1 MQMADKLN
9 FRIADY
15 FWAGGVSLL
24 AGLLGLYISTL
35 GLFAIGISITVW
47 HGLSFILCAL
57 AAGYVAI
64 QSPSGIGRLKKSAVV
79 LGINLAACGLLALI
93 AAQFDD
99 LSVDGMNRRIESV
112 LSLSAGWNPVKD
124 PSFQEGVK
132 LAETNPYLR
141 GSFVVQSGYQYS
153 LGNLLSAYFAK
164 ITGSLNAGKAITP
177 ILVFASFGICFGAF
191 RAMSLSSGWC
201 WALSL
206 MAALNP
212 VCIYQ
217 SSSYYIDGH
226 TGALF
231 TAMLFSALRLL
242 LCPMSIDGVLAL
254 VVAFLGLS
262 AAKTSGLLY
271 GVIIDMVFLAFYAL
285 THLKN
290 LKPILIFVGIS
301 ALVTWPIGM
310 MFRKVGGFPDLSM
323 AYLQSTTNLATSGY
337 GVGENSFGLGVMPKL
352 DRLQVFLM
360 SYMAPTEVIAESV
373 KTKPLFWLTRP
384 ELSVFEDLTPD
395 ARAGGFGPLYGTV
408 LVLSLI
414 AAGTLFFWQRPL
426 LASLFPILPVVI
438 SLGLTQTWWA
448 RWAPQ
453 GWLLPISLLLPVLV
467 CLKQQGGGIKRCV
480 AALAVLIGILNSA
493 LILLFYSIGCV
504 KAQRLLNS
512 QMAFVKTFPQP
523 LSVYMPR
530 FKSNRIWLIREKV
543 EFVFVNKPPRK
554 PSIRLMR
561 TETLIALPAKW
572 EENLGN
578 GPMVAEWRKRRLIE
592 E

>member
-1 MQMADKLN
+1 METKEN
-9 FRIADY
+9 FRISDY
-15 FWAGGVSLL
+15 FWAGGSSLL
-24 AGLLGLYISTL
+24 VGLLGLYISTL
-35 GLFAIGISITVW
+35 GLFALGISITVW

-57 AAGYVAI
+57 AAGYLAI
-64 QSPSGIGRLKKSAVV
+64 QSPSRIGRLKKSAFV
-79 LGINLAACGLLALI
+79 LGSNLAACGFLALI
-93 AAQFDD
+93 AGQFDD
-99 LSVDGMNRRIESV
+99 LSWDGMNSRIESV
-112 LSLSAGWNPVKD
+112 LGLSAGWNPVKD

-132 LAETNPYLR
+132 LGETNPYLK

-153 LGNLLSAYFAK
+153 LGNLLSAYLAK

-177 ILVFASFGICFGAF
+177 ILALASFGICFGAF
-191 RAMSLSSGWC
+191 RALSLGSGWC
-201 WALSL
+201 WALSFL
-206 MAALNP
+206 AALNP

-242 LCPMSIDGVLAL
+242 LCPMSIDGLLAL

-271 GVIIDMVFLAFYAL
+271 GVVIDVVFLGFYAL

-301 ALVTWPIGM
+301 ALVTWPVGV

-323 AYLQSTTNLATSGY
+323 AYLQSTTNLATKGY
-337 GVGENSFGLGVMPKL
+337 GVGGGSFGLEVMPKL

-360 SYMAPTEVIAESV
+360 SYMAPTEIVADRV

-395 ARAGGFGPLYGTV
+395 ARAGGLGPLYGTM

-414 AAGTLFFWQRPL
+414 AAGTLFFGNGVT

-453 GWLLPISLLLPVLV
+453 GWLLPIALLLPVVV
-467 CLKQQGGGIKRCV
+467 CLKQQGGRIKRWL
-480 AALAVLIGILNSA
+480 AGLAVFTGLLNSS

-504 KAQRLLNS
+504 KAQRVLNS
-512 QMAFVKTFPQP
+512 QLAFVKPFPQP
-523 LSVYMPR
+523 IAVYMPQ

-543 EFVFVNKPPRK
+543 EFALVDKPPRK
-554 PSIRLMR
+554 PFIRLMR
-561 TETLIALPAKW
+561 TETLIPLPAKW
-572 EENLGN
+572 QENLGN
-578 GPMVAEWRKRRLIE
+578 GPRVAEWRSRRLIE
-592 E
+592 D

>member
-1 MQMADKLN
+1 MSDKLN
-9 FRIADY
+9 FKMANY
-15 FWAGGVSLL
+15 FWAGGISLL
-24 AGLLGLYISTL
+24 VGLLGLYISTL
-35 GLFAIGISITVW
+35 CLFALGISITVW
-47 HGLSFILCAL
+47 HGLSFVLCAL

-64 QSPSGIGRLKKSAVV
+64 QSPSRIGRLKKSAVV
-79 LGINLAACGLLALI
+79 LGCNLAACGLLALI

-99 LSVDGMNRRIESV
+99 LSVDGMNSRIESV
-112 LSLSAGWNPVKD
+112 LSLSGGWNPVKD
-124 PSFQEGVK
+124 PSFLEGVK
-132 LAETNPYLR
+132 LGETNPCLK
-141 GSFVVQSGYQYS
+141 GSFVVKSGYQYS
-153 LGNLLSAYFAK
+153 LGNLLSAYLAK
-164 ITGSLNAGKAITP
+164 LTGSINAGKAITP
-177 ILVFASFGICFGAF
+177 ILLFASFGICFGACS
-191 RAMSLSSGWC
+191 ALSFGSGWC

-254 VVAFLGLS
+254 VAAFLGLS

-271 GVIIDMVFLAFYAL
+271 GVIIDVAFLAFYAL

-290 LKPILIFVGIS
+290 LKPILVFIGIS
-301 ALVTWPIGM
+301 ALVTWPIGA

-337 GVGENSFGLGVMPKL
+337 GIGQNSFGLDVMPKL

-360 SYMAPTEVIAESV
+360 SYMAPTEIVADRV

-395 ARAGGFGPLYGTV
+395 ARAGGFGPLYGTT

-426 LASLFPILPVVI
+426 LASLFPILPIII
-438 SLGLTQTWWA
+438 SMGLTQTWWA

-453 GWLLPISLLLPVLV
+453 GWLLPISFLLPVLV
-467 CLKQQGGGIKRCV
+467 CLKHQGGGIKRWL
-480 AALAVLIGILNSA
+480 AGLAVFIGLLNSGM
-493 LILLFYSIGCV
+493 ILLFYSIGCV

-512 QMAFVKTFPQP
+512 QLAFVKTFPQP
-523 LSVYMPR
+523 ITVYMPR
-530 FKSNRIWLIREKV
+530 FKSNRTWLIREKV
-543 EFVFVNKPPRK
+543 EFALVDKPPRK
-554 PSIRLMR
+554 PLFRLMR
-561 TETLIALPAKW
+561 TETLIPLPAKW
-572 EENLGN
+572 EEKLGN
-578 GPMVAEWRKRRLIE
+578 GFRVSEWRKRGLIE
-592 E
+592 D

>member
-1 MQMADKLN
+1 MTDNSTFK
-9 FRIADY
+9 ISDY
-15 FWAGGVSLL
+15 FWPAGVSLL
-24 AGLLGLYISTL
+24 TGLLGLYITTL
-35 GLFAIGISITVW
+35 GLFAVGISITVW

-57 AAGYVAI
+57 AAGYLAI
-64 QSPSGIGRLKKSAVV
+64 QSPSRIGRLKKSAFV
-79 LGINLAACGLLALI
+79 LGPILAACGFLALI
-93 AAQFDD
+93 AGQFDD
-99 LSVDGMNRRIESV
+99 LSWDGMNSRIESV
-112 LSLSAGWNPVKD
+112 LGVSAGWNPVKD
-124 PSFQEGVK
+124 PSFKEGVK
-132 LAETNPYLR
+132 LQETNPYLR

-153 LGNLLSAYFAK
+153 LGNLLSAYLAK

-177 ILVFASFGICFGAF
+177 ILALASFGICFGAF
-191 RAMSLSSGWC
+191 RALSLGSGWC
-201 WALSL
+201 WALSFL
-206 MAALNP
+206 AALNP

-242 LCPMSIDGVLAL
+242 LCPMSIDGVLVL

-271 GVIIDMVFLAFYAL
+271 GVVIDVVFLGFYAL

-290 LKPILIFVGIS
+290 LKPILIFIGIS
-301 ALVTWPIGM
+301 ALVTWPVGV

-323 AYLQSTTNLATSGY
+323 AYLESATNLATQGK
-337 GVGENSFGLGVMPKL
+337 GVGQGSFGLEVMPKL

-360 SYMAPTEVIAESV
+360 SYMAPTEIVPDRV

-395 ARAGGFGPLYGTV
+395 ARAGGLGPLYGTM

-414 AAGTLFFWQRPL
+414 AAGTLFFGNGVT

-453 GWLLPISLLLPVLV
+453 SWLLPISFLLPVLV
-467 CLKQQGGGIKRCV
+467 CLKQQGGGIKRWV
-480 AALAVLIGILNSA
+480 AALAVFTGLLNSS
-493 LILLFYSIGCV
+493 LILLFYSIGCM
-504 KAQRLLNS
+504 KAQRVLNS
-512 QMAFVKTFPQP
+512 QLAFVKTFPQP
-523 LSVYMPR
+523 IAVYMPW
-530 FKSNRIWLIREKV
+530 FKSNRIWLIREKA
-543 EFVFVNKPPRK
+543 EFALVKNPPRK
-554 PSIRLMR
+554 PFIRLMR
-561 TETLIALPAKW
+561 TETLIPLPANW
-572 EENLGN
+572 QENLGN
-578 GPMVAEWRKRRLIE
+578 EPMVAEWRRRRLIE
-592 E
+592 D